1 MSLKIYHSI
10 CRLIIFQTRLHS
22 TGLLSVY
29 FKEKTTNQQK
39 FNDVVVF
46 ADLANE
52 VSLHFRQTET
62 VLKEMCLTREQYGV
76 LGGVTV
82 LKHLKT
88 IYSQVS
94 TSGFQTLF
102 FFQTIQMFF
111 SLQMK
116 SQLFGVQQC
125 LLAKFLSSLQKFQS
139 TSISFDIWFPFY
151 QLSVRYQIFHI
162 CFMIQLKSF
171 IWYLKHTSI
180 AAVNLQKKIFQMIS
194 SFY

>member
-52 VSLHFRQTET
+52 VSLHFN
-62 VLKEMCLTREQYGV
+62 VMCLTREQYGV